1 MAAPPPP
8 TSAAPCRAAADTV
21 AAADSEVCAGQL
33 SIIQIGTGTGGEAA
47 APVVLGLL
55 CKTGRMDLV
64 GFFKG
69 AQDRTSEAV
78 FPVDCGT
85 HRDIYD
91 HSSFVDLCLML

>member
-1 MAAPPPP
+1 MAAPPRP
-8 TSAAPCRAAADTV
+8 TSAALRRAAADTAV
-21 AAADSEVCAGQL
+21 AAEVCAGQL
-33 SIIQIGTGTGGEAA
+33 STIQIGTGTGGEREAA

-91 HSSFVDLCLML
+91 QSSFIYSCLML

>member
-8 TSAAPCRAAADTV
+8 TSAAPRRAAAGT
-21 AAADSEVCAGQL
+21 AAAAEVCAGRL
-33 SIIQIGTGTGGEAA
+33 SIIQIGTGTGGERE

-91 HSSFVDLCLML
+91 QSSFIYSCLML